1 MTPPV
6 PPLILASTSVYR
18 QELLKKLGLSF
29 SAQAPL
35 FDEEAFKNKG
45 LPPIELAQTL
55 ARGKA
60 ESLAKA
66 THCVIGGDQLVSFE
80 GKILGKAKT
89 FEKAIEQLSGLQGK
103 THELITAVC
112 VLYKQ
117 EKTEWINVTRLSMRK
132 LSREQIEAYLKKDN
146 PLDCAG
152 SYKIELNG
160 LSLFENIETSD
171 FSAIQGLPLLELGSV
186 LSKYGYLVPGVSS

>member
-1 MTPPV
+1 MT
-6 PPLILASTSVYR
+6 PLILASTSPYR
-18 QELLKKLGLSF
+18 QDLLKKLGLSF

-35 FDEEAFKNKG
+35 FDEETFKNQG
-45 LPPIELAQTL
+45 LMPLELAQTL
-55 ARGKA
+55 ALGKA
-60 ESLAKA
+60 QSLA
-66 THCVIGGDQLVSFE
+66 THENCVIGGDQLVSFQ

-89 FEKAIEQLSGLQGK
+89 FEKAFEQLSSMQGK

-112 VLYKQ
+112 VFHKK
-117 EKTEWINVTRLSMRK
+117 EKTEWINVTKLSMRK
-132 LSREQIEAYLKKDN
+132 LTREQIETYLKKDN

-186 LSKYGYLVPGVSS
+186 LSKYGYQIPGV